1 MKDQRTGGGERKV
14 SALEPLGAMLALA
27 SATLLMVLAGLA
39 KNHLVWQRRRQF
51 FRRRR

>member
-1 MKDQRTGGGERKV
+1 MY
-14 SALEPLGAMLALA
+14 ALESLGTILALA
-27 SATLLMVLAGLA
+27 SATLLMVLAGVS

>member
-1 MKDQRTGGGERKV
+1 MA
-14 SALEPLGAMLALA
+14 ALEPLNTVLALA
-27 SATLLMVLAGLA
+27 SVALVMIFAGLT